1 MIDCYNTNNT
11 GVFTGKIIRMI
22 SDIRA
27 KHGKDS
33 VNLKNCGKF
42 TLAEDLSDISDMT
55 SIDLSSI
62 YSLEGRCCS
71 EELSFPGLQ
80 TSALFLEEFSFL
92 RILREFSRVA
102 RRTCRK
108 FLKISSLHSNYLAIW
123 LTHTCPACLSILFQS
138 GDIQVLGNCKQ
149 LTSADFWSCSK
160 ITGACCFEERSFSRL
175 RTSALFWKKFL
186 LSEFCANFL
195 EWLAELAENSWK
207 FPRSFRRSL
216 TPALPACQSYSTQ
229 ATSRCSEIACS

>member
-1 MIDCYNTNNT
+1 MIDCYNT

-71 EELSFPGLQ
+71 EELSFPRLQ

-92 RILREFSRVA
+92 RTLRELPRVA

-108 FLKISSLHSNYLAIW
+108 FLEISLLHSISFNHSHLPCLLVNPIPIRRYPGAREVQAFIERL
-123 LTHTCPACLSILFQS
+123 HGQNQCPRYGGMFFC
-138 GDIQVLGNCKQ
+138 
-149 LTSADFWSCSK
+149 FW
-160 ITGACCFEERSFSRL
+160 

-186 LSEFCANFL
+186 F
-195 EWLAELAENSWK
+195 
-207 FPRSFRRSL
+207 
-216 TPALPACQSYSTQ
+216 
-229 ATSRCSEIACS
+229 